1 MNVKKKKVIPRVRHT
16 SRRRA
21 REKKKQERER
31 TPSTCVGIVYG
42 GIDVAQ
48 VYFSHEPVDLCG
60 SKNMKT
66 RWKQIRTQKNT
77 KTQKMT
83 KSVRKS

>member
-1 MNVKKKKVIPRVRHT
+1 MHVKKKKVIPRVRHIEEENK
-16 SRRRA
+16 R
-21 REKKKQERER
+21 KKKQERER

-66 RWKQIRTQKNT
+66 RWKQIRTQKI
-77 KTQKMT
+77 QKH
-83 KSVRKS
+83 KK